1 MRHWGNTMLF
11 TLFRRSCAAAG
22 FSVKKPG
29 MKHLNEAHRVL
40 DVEIRALKSV
50 KRQLDRSF
58 DQAVELILATLKN
71 RGKIVVAG
79 MGKSGNICQKI
90 SATFASTGTPS
101 VRIHPA
107 DALHGDLGIV
117 GEGDCALMISYS
129 GETDELVNMLPAMKR
144 LGVTLIAITGQRRS
158 TLARHSDVT
167 LNARVPQEACPFNL
181 APTSSTT
188 VALAVGD
195 ALAMA
200 VLKARGFSRDDF
212 ARLHPSGSI
221 GRSLLL
227 KVEDVM
233 RTGPAF
239 PRCDQREKVQVAL
252 KKMTKAK
259 AGSVAVTNSSGKL
272 AGIFTHGDFV
282 RHYQKNPMVGEQRI
296 GGVMTKNPVTVRAGA
311 LAMESVKIF
320 QDRRIDDLLVV
331 NTRNEPVGLI
341 DSQDLAKMKIV

>member
-1 MRHWGNTMLF
+1 MLF
-11 TLFRRSCAAAG
+11 YQPCVAAG
-22 FSVKKPG
+22 FSVKKPM
-29 MKHLNEAHRVL
+29 MKHLNEARRVF

-50 KRQLDRSF
+50 KKQLDRNF
-58 DQAVELILATLKN
+58 DAAVELILGTLKN
-71 RGKIVVAG
+71 RGKVVVAG

-90 SATFASTGTPS
+90 SATFSSTGAPS

-107 DALHGDLGIV
+107 DALHGDLGV
-117 GEGDCALMISYS
+117 VSDGDCAVMISYS
-129 GETDELVNMLPAMKR
+129 GETDELVNMLPSMKR
-144 LGVTLIAITGQRRS
+144 LGVALIAITGQPRS
-158 TLARHSDVT
+158 TLARHADVV

-200 VLKARGFSRDDF
+200 VLKAQGFSRDDF

-227 KVEDVM
+227 KAEDVM

-239 PRCDQREKVQVAL
+239 PCCDQREKVQVAL

-259 AGSVAVTNSSGKL
+259 AGSIAVMNPSGKL

-296 GGVMTKNPVTVRAGA
+296 GTVMTKNPVTIRAGA
-311 LAMESVKIF
+311 LAMEAVRIF
-320 QDRRIDDLLVV
+320 QERRIDDLLVV
-331 NTRNEPVGLI
+331 NGKKEPIGLI
-341 DSQDLAKMKIV
+341 DSQDLAKLKIV

>member
-1 MRHWGNTMLF
+1 MLF
-11 TLFRRSCAAAG
+11 NQSCVAAG
-22 FSVKKPG
+22 FSVKEPV
-29 MKHLNEAHRVL
+29 MKHLNEARRVFE
-40 DVEIRALKSV
+40 VEIRALKSV
-50 KRQLDRSF
+50 KKQLDRNF
-58 DQAVELILATLKN
+58 DAAVELILGTLKN
-71 RGKIVVAG
+71 RGKVVVAG

-90 SATFASTGTPS
+90 SATFSSTGAPS

-117 GEGDCALMISYS
+117 SDGDCAVMISYS
-129 GETDELVNMLPAMKR
+129 GETEELVGMLPSMKR
-144 LGVTLIAITGQRRS
+144 LGVALIAITGQPRS
-158 TLARHSDVT
+158 TLARHADVV

-227 KVEDVM
+227 KAEDVM

-259 AGSVAVTNSSGKL
+259 AGSIAVMNPSGKL

-296 GGVMTKNPVTVRAGA
+296 GTVMTKNPVTVRAGA
-311 LAMESVKIF
+311 LAMEAVRIF
-320 QDRRIDDLLVV
+320 QERRIDDLLVV
-331 NTRNEPVGLI
+331 NNKKEPIGLI
-341 DSQDLAKMKIV
+341 DSQDLAKLKIV